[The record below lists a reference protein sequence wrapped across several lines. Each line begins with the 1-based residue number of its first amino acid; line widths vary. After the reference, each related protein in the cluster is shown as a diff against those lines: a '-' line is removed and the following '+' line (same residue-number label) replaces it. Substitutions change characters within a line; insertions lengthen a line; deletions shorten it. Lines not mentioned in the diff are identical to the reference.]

1 MRTRAKAEFNSIPKT
16 SDPVRLGCH
25 SNGPNNIDAWVDQK
39 IDEFLAGSDGWL
51 ILNLHGLDDE
61 GWGPISTQFL
71 SDLLERLVKI
81 DSLEVLPVGEVL
93 NRTA

>member
-1 MRTRAKAEFNSIPKT
+1 MGKR
-16 SDPVRLGCH
+16 
-25 SNGPNNIDAWVDQK
+25 K
-39 IDEFLAGSDGWL
+39 IDSFLERHDGWL

-71 SDLLERLVKI
+71 VDLLGRLVKI

-93 NRTA
+93 KRTA